1 MCCLASSFTHSKLC
15 EDTAR
20 HTGSSAKMGLKQ
32 MKQIWKERQ
41 GKQPPGHDPLL
52 SALDLNWTLLP
63 KPSMIFHSHF
73 LPDCNSLKIDE
84 YKRAGPL
91 TGAGTRV
98 KKKSCLSLGQWPSS
112 LMCPLPQSHSPVSH
126 PVPQVVHLR
135 VPIKT
140 P

>member
-1 MCCLASSFTHSKLC
+1 
-15 EDTAR
+15 
-20 HTGSSAKMGLKQ
+20 

-63 KPSMIFHSHF
+63 KPSMIFHRHF

-98 KKKSCLSLGQWPSS
+98 KKKKSCLSLSQWPSEPDAS
-112 LMCPLPQSHSPVSH
+112 SPSEPQPSVTSCASGGPFKGAHKNPIEKRLGKASQIS
-126 PVPQVVHLR
+126 PQV
-135 VPIKT
+135 
-140 P
+140 